1 MLGRCDVSSEDAG
14 SGEPGPEPSAPA
26 DEHQDARATPSAES
40 DLTRSL
46 LAQVRAASKGAPS
59 RARVASRSSR
69 RRWRPSSDPASYSG
83 ASPDDR
89 DPQPIATSVDDLVS
103 ERGWSEPIAVGGVEG
118 RWPQIVGAD
127 VAAHCVP
134 EEFEAGRLTVRTD
147 STAWATQVR
156 MLVPTLLA
164 RLNDELGAGTVTHL
178 QVLGPQGPSW
188 KKGRLRVKGRGP
200 RDTYG

>member
-1 MLGRCDVSSEDAG
+1 MYTGAG
-14 SGEPGPEPSAPA
+14 
-26 DEHQDARATPSAES
+26 
-40 DLTRSL
+40 
-46 LAQVRAASKGAPS
+46 
-59 RARVASRSSR
+59 
-69 RRWRPSSDPASYSG
+69 
-83 ASPDDR
+83 PDDR
-89 DPQPIATSVDDLVS
+89 DPQPIAASVDDLVS
-103 ERGWSEPIAVGGVEG
+103 ERGWTEPLAVGGVEG
-118 RWPQIVGAD
+118 RWPQIVGAE

-156 MLVPTLLA
+156 MLAPTLLA
-164 RLNDELGAGTVTHL
+164 RLNDDLGAGTVTHL

>member
-1 MLGRCDVSSEDAG
+1 MT
-14 SGEPGPEPSAPA
+14 
-26 DEHQDARATPSAES
+26 ATPS
-40 DLTRSL
+40 RS
-46 LAQVRAASKGAPS
+46 QR
-59 RARVASRSSR
+59 RSTTWS
-69 RRWRPSSDPASYSG
+69 
-83 ASPDDR
+83 
-89 DPQPIATSVDDLVS
+89 S

-118 RWPQIVGAD
+118 RWPQIVGVD
-127 VAAHCVP
+127 IAAHCVP

-156 MLVPTLLA
+156 MLAPSLLA
-164 RLNDELGAGTVTHL
+164 RLNDDLGAGTVTHL

>member
-1 MLGRCDVSSEDAG
+1 MSTEDAR
-14 SGEPGPEPSAPA
+14 SGEPGTDPAVPAEERPEP
-26 DEHQDARATPSAES
+26 EATPSTES

-46 LAQVRAASKGAPS
+46 LAQVRAAAKAAPS
-59 RARVASRSSR
+59 RARAASRSSR

-83 ASPDDR
+83 ARPDDR
-89 DPQPIATSVDDLVS
+89 DPQPIAASVDELVS

-118 RWPQIVGAD
+118 RWPQIVGEDIAG
-127 VAAHCVP
+127 HCVP

-156 MLVPTLLA
+156 MLAPTLLA

>member
-1 MLGRCDVSSEDAG
+1 MSTEDDPGRDPAAG
-14 SGEPGPEPSAPA
+14 DLPTDQET
-26 DEHQDARATPSAES
+26 ATPPES

-46 LAQVRAASKGAPS
+46 LAQVRAASKSAPA
-59 RARVASRSSR
+59 RARRSARSPG
-69 RRWRPSSDPASYSG
+69 RRWRSSSAPAAYSG
-83 ASPDDR
+83 ARPDDR
-89 DPQPIATSVDDLVS
+89 DPQPIAASVDDLVS
-103 ERGWSEPIAVGGVEG
+103 ERGWAEPIAIGGVEG
-118 RWPQIVGAD
+118 RWAQIVGDDIAG
-127 VAAHCVP
+127 HCLP

>member
-1 MLGRCDVSSEDAG
+1 MSPDAAEG
-14 SGEPGPEPSAPA
+14 AGPPHQPGDAARTGEANP
-26 DEHQDARATPSAES
+26 QDS
-40 DLTRSL
+40 DLSQSL
-46 LAQVRAASKGAPS
+46 LAQARAASRAGVRTGAP
-59 RARVASRSSR
+59 R
-69 RRWRPSSDPASYSG
+69 RRGGPAVRRRRRGSSDPGVYSG
-83 ASPDDR
+83 AGPDDR
-89 DPQPIATSVDDLVS
+89 DPQPIAASVDDLVS
-103 ERGWSEPIAVGGVEG
+103 ERGWTEPLAVGGVEG
-118 RWPQIVGAD
+118 RWPQIVGAE

-156 MLVPTLLA
+156 MLAPTLLA
-164 RLNDELGAGTVTHL
+164 RLNDDLGAGTVTHL

>member
-1 MLGRCDVSSEDAG
+1 MNTEDARR
-14 SGEPGPEPSAPA
+14 GEPGTEEPETLVTSVPPES
-26 DEHQDARATPSAES
+26 DATPSTES
-40 DLTRSL
+40 DLAQSL
-46 LAQVRAASKGAPS
+46 LAQVRAASKVAP
-59 RARVASRSSR
+59 RPARSASRSSR

-83 ASPDDR
+83 PRPDDR
-89 DPQPIATSVDDLVS
+89 DPQPIAASVDDLVS

-134 EEFEAGRLTVRTD
+134 EEFEAGRLIVRTD

-156 MLVPTLLA
+156 MLAPTLLA
-164 RLNDELGAGTVTHL
+164 RLNNELGAGTVTHL

>member
-1 MLGRCDVSSEDAG
+1 MSTDDLDPSPSDGQGADESAG
-14 SGEPGPEPSAPA
+14 SA
-26 DEHQDARATPSAES
+26 S
-40 DLTRSL
+40 DLPRSL
-46 LAQVRAASKGAPS
+46 LAQARAASRSAPAK
-59 RARVASRSSR
+59 ARSAGRFSR
-69 RRWRPSSDPASYSG
+69 RRWRSSSEPASYSG
-83 ASPDDR
+83 PSPDGR
-89 DPQPIATSVDDLVS
+89 DPQLVATSVDDLVS
-103 ERGWSEPIAVGGVEG
+103 ERGWSEAIAVGGVEG
-118 RWPQIVGAD
+118 RWQQIVGAD

-156 MLVPTLLA
+156 MLAPTLLT
-164 RLNDELGAGTVTHL
+164 RLNDDLGAGTVTHL

>member
-1 MLGRCDVSSEDAG
+1 MSNDDVAPDEPDAADA
-14 SGEPGPEPSAPA
+14 SAAGPPT
-26 DEHQDARATPSAES
+26 QES
-40 DLTRSL
+40 DLARSL
-46 LAQVRAASKGAPS
+46 LAQVRAASQGAPAKARAAG
-59 RARVASRSSR
+59 RARSR
-69 RRWRPSSDPASYSG
+69 RRRTSGGSTAYSG

-89 DPQPIATSVDDLVS
+89 DPQLIAASMDDLVS

-118 RWPQIVGAD
+118 RWPQIVGVD

-156 MLVPTLLA
+156 MLAPTLLA

-178 QVLGPQGPSW
+178 KVLGPQGPSW
-188 KKGRLRVKGRGP
+188 KKGLFRVKGRGP

>member
-1 MLGRCDVSSEDAG
+1 MNPDVA
-14 SGEPGPEPSAPA
+14 EPGDAA
-26 DEHQDARATPSAES
+26 DS
-40 DLTRSL
+40 DLSQSL
-46 LAQVRAASKGAPS
+46 LAQARAAS
-59 RARVASRSSR
+59 RAGSPR
-69 RRWRPSSDPASYSG
+69 RRGGWPAPRRRRRGSSDPAAYSG
-83 ASPDDR
+83 AGPDDR
-89 DPQPIATSVDDLVS
+89 DPQPIASSVDDLVS
-103 ERGWSEPIAVGGVEG
+103 ERGWTEPLAVGGVEG
-118 RWPQIVGAD
+118 RWPQIVGAE

-156 MLVPTLLA
+156 MLAPTLLA
-164 RLNDELGAGTVTHL
+164 RLNDDLGAGTVTHL